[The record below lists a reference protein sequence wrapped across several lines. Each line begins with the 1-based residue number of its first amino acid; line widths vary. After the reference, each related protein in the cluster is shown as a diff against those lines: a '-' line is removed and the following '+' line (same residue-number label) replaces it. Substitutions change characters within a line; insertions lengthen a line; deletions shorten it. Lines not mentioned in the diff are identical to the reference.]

1 MEDDVPEEIKQRR
14 LAEVIV
20 IQSANSLESNKK
32 DLGKVHEVLV
42 EGTSKKSEE
51 MLKGRNPQNKVVVFP
66 KENYEKGDY
75 VNVLVDNC
83 TSATLLGKAVN

>member
-1 MEDDVPEEIKQRR
+1 
-14 LAEVIV
+14 
-20 IQSANSLESNKK
+20 
-32 DLGKVHEVLV
+32 
-42 EGTSKKSEE
+42 
-51 MLKGRNPQNKVVVFP
+51 MLQGRNPQNKVVVFP